1 MEDIVRLKAMEYN
14 IMPIP
19 ENPALAM
26 AYVPYQN
33 AKKLYGVEQGISSGT
48 MFPCLDKPFCPDCG
62 KCGGADKWQKEKD

>member
-14 IMPIP
+14 ILPIP

-33 AKKLYGVEQGISSGT
+33 AKKLYGPEQGIASGT

-62 KCGGADKWQKEKD
+62 SCGGAEDD